1 MFWPQVKSIFRNNKP
16 IFIASFILVIALAIY
31 FPSLGQESRLIE
43 KQDHLN
49 KESLGQAEKLDQ
61 AILLRDDLLI
71 KTQGLDSQVESW
83 VKRRESL
90 ENYLTEKPDDSNSN
104 EDVDKANNTEK
115 GLKNE

>member
-16 IFIASFILVIALAIY
+16 IFIASFILVIALALY

-43 KQDHLN
+43 KQDRLN

-71 KTQGLDSQVESW
+71 KTQGLDSQVEAW
-83 VKRRESL
+83 EKRREAL
-90 ENYLTEKPDDSNSN
+90 ERYLTVKPEGSTSKEDEDKSNN
-104 EDVDKANNTEK
+104 REK
-115 GLKNE
+115 GLKDE